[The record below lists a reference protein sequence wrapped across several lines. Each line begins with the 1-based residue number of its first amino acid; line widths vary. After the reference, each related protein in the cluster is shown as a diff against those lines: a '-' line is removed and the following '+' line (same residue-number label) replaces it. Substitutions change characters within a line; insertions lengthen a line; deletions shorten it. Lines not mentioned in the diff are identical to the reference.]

1 MKNKM
6 EKEIR
11 SLDFDVST
19 IRSNKETGV
28 ISGYAMVFNS
38 LSKLIYGRFYEKI
51 LPEAMKGVVK
61 KSDVLALL
69 DHNRSR
75 GVLARSRYGKGTL
88 SLTTNSKGVLY
99 EFTPPRTALGDETKE
114 YLRRGDIQGSSFHF
128 ALADGGETWE
138 KSSDGKYIRTITKF
152 SELHDISLV
161 FTPAY
166 PETTA
171 AVRSLAAWLHKQDPE
186 KYPDLERLDFYYRD
200 LKKQIFD
207 LYYRDLKDQM
217 NAFEVI

>member
-1 MKNKM
+1 MK
-6 EKEIR
+6 KEIR
-11 SLDFDVST
+11 SLDFDTST
-19 IRSNKETGV
+19 IRSDKETGI

-51 LPEAMKGVVK
+51 LPEAMSGVVK

-75 GVLARSRYGKGTL
+75 GVLARSMFGKGTL
-88 SLTTNSKGVLY
+88 TLTTDSKGLLY
-99 EFTPPRTALGDETKE
+99 EFTPPRTALGDEARE
-114 YLRRGDIQGSSFHF
+114 YIRRGDIQGSSFHF
-128 ALADGGETWE
+128 TLADKGDTWE
-138 KSSDGKYIRTITKF
+138 NSSGGKYIRTITKF

-171 AVRSLAAWLHKQDPE
+171 AVRSLAAWLHKEDPE
-186 KYPDLERLDFYYRD
+186 KYPDLEQL
-200 LKKQIFD
+200 D
-207 LYYRDLKDQM
+207 LYYKGLKDQM
-217 NAFEVI
+217 EALK